1 MALAFTFIIQNE
13 FLSRLKRKKNSSIK
27 WPIDITA
34 SMNFSQIQ
42 EIHDYINET
51 GGMDG
56 SHKTQGKQQYYSMC
70 YQHIYNPHVDKNSKY
85 RLLENSL
92 RNSFITKDIKD
103 GFIQLFCKFQK
114 MYFGFSKLAFLYKLR
129 KSKKDVCYD
138 MCLNELDPNS
148 KNVLAALIDGH
159 RYLYVLSDIVN
170 IFKSALTHMNYMIC
184 TPMSVKNP
192 YTNTDFS
199 ISMLY
204 NFYFFLKSRLASVPF
219 YIEEFYKSNFHL
231 HMFTML
237 HDSYLQD
244 FAITQYVENT
254 PFVYLRDGMCS
265 MLNDYNFINQE
276 VAIHPVFPEKEL
288 FDIMKKPYLLFYYK
302 SRYSRT
308 HEINLHY
315 AGILKKMLNEFFVH
329 NPKFG
334 SIDCILP
341 CGEYIFNKKHISI
354 KEVYRRISKGSNY
367 LSENTTSIHDINTSL
382 SLGSHR
388 NRRAPSYTSY
398 NSNMN
403 LDLSTTDDSTIDAD
417 EEEEEENNSSVRV

>member
-13 FLSRLKRKKNSSIK
+13 FLSRLKQKKNSTIK

-51 GGMDG
+51 GGMGCYDKKEG
-56 SHKTQGKQQYYSMC
+56 VQQHYSMF

-85 RLLENSL
+85 KLLEHSL
-92 RNSFITKDIKD
+92 HNTFISQEIKNT
-103 GFIQLFCKFQK
+103 FLQLFGKFQK
-114 MYFGFSKLAFLYKLR
+114 IYFGFSKLALVYKFR
-129 KSKKDVCYD
+129 KAKKEVCYD
-138 MCLNELDPNS
+138 MCLNELDQKS
-148 KNVLAALIDGH
+148 KNVLAVLIDEH

-170 IFKSALTHMNYMIC
+170 IFQSALTHMNYMIC
-184 TPMSVKNP
+184 TPISVKNP
-192 YTNTDFS
+192 YTNKDFS

-204 NFYFFLKSRLASVPF
+204 NFYFFLKSRLVSIPF
-219 YIEEFYKSNFHL
+219 FIQEFYKSNFHL

-244 FAITQYVENT
+244 FAITKYVENT
-254 PFVYLRDGMCS
+254 PFTYLRDGMCS
-265 MLNDYNFINQE
+265 MLNDYNFVNQE
-276 VAIHPVFPEKEL
+276 VAIHPLFPEKEL

-308 HEINLHY
+308 HEINIY
-315 AGILKKMLNEFFVH
+315 YGDILKRMLNEFFIH

-341 CGEYIFNKKHISI
+341 SREYIFNKKHISI
-354 KEVYRRISKGSNY
+354 KEVYRRISTDNNY
-367 LSENTTSIHDINTSL
+367 FSDSTTSLHNINTSL

-388 NRRAPSYTSY
+388 NRRAPSYTSF

-417 EEEEEENNSSVRV
+417 EEEEENISSTRV